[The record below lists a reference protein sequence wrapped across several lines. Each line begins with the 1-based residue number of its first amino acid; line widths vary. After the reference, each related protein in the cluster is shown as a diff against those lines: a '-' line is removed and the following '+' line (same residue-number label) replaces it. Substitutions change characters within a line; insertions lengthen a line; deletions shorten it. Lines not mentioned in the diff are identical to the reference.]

1 MNKLSNLENTIF
13 HILAVD
19 DDTRLRKLI
28 KKYLREN
35 GFFVTS
41 ASSAEEARQYMECL
55 EFDLLV
61 IDIMMPGEDGMD
73 LTSSIRKKSKI
84 PILML
89 TAVGEQSNIIQG
101 LERGADD
108 YMIKPFEPRE
118 FLLRIKSILK
128 RVPPVEDKA
137 SSEIRFG
144 ECLYNFSLNSLTKKG
159 VTIHLTTAETELLR
173 TLALNANNPVAR
185 KQLYI
190 NTTENYNP
198 RTIDVQITRL
208 RKKVESDPSQPK
220 YLQTIRGTGYLLRT
234 D

>member
-1 MNKLSNLENTIF
+1 LENTIF